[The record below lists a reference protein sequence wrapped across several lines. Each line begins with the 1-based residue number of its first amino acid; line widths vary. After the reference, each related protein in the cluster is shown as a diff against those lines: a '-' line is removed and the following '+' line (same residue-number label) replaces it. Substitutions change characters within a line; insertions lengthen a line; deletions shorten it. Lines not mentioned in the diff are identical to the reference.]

1 MKNCVKIIIIVKARR
16 SNMALSLRAIENVK
30 KALRYTC
37 RNRSRFGE
45 TGCVIIIIII
55 IIIITI
61 IIIMMMMMMII
72 IIIIT
77 ITVIVV
83 VLIII
88 IIIIIITIR
97 GVTFPNGR
105 QMKQIDKDNGYKYL
119 RIFEA
124 YKIKKNSL
132 KWKRR
137 QPKSTLKGQGTS
149 WNRINWILST
159 DQFCTIEGSPLA
171 KRLKCQW

>member
-30 KALRYTC
+30 KALQYTC

-61 IIIMMMMMMII
+61 IIMMMMMM

-83 VLIII
+83 VLI

-124 YKIKKNSL
+124 YKIKKKL
-132 KWKRR
+132 IEMKETTTKEYFKRSR
-137 QPKSTLKGQGTS
+137 NITK
-149 WNRINWILST
+149 
-159 DQFCTIEGSPLA
+159 
-171 KRLKCQW
+171 

>member
-30 KALRYTC
+30 KALQYTC

-61 IIIMMMMMMII
+61 IMMMMMMM

-83 VLIII
+83 VL
-88 IIIIIITIR
+88 IIIIITIR

-124 YKIKKNSL
+124 YKIKKKL
-132 KWKRR
+132 IEMKETTTKEYFKRSR
-137 QPKSTLKGQGTS
+137 NITK
-149 WNRINWILST
+149 
-159 DQFCTIEGSPLA
+159 
-171 KRLKCQW
+171 